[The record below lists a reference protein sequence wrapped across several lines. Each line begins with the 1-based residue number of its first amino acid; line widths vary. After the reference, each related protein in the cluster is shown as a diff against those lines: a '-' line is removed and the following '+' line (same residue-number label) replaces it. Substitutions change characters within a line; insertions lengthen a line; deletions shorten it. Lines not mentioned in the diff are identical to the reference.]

1 MVNDENN
8 ALDVS
13 KFILNCL
20 PSPNPELDWGID
32 VALAIGLH
40 IPGPAIPPSKDL
52 RDSIWWPVGDQG
64 FTGSCVGWG
73 TADGVLRWHFV
84 TTGKIAQNESL
95 SVRYLW
101 MAAKE
106 TELFKSRPT
115 SFIET
120 DGTSLKGA
128 LDIARKFGVVPGSV
142 LPFENP
148 QGTPELYVAGD
159 ESTFYALAAQRR
171 ITSYFNLG
179 KNLDNWRSW
188 IANNGPIL
196 VRLDVDKTWD
206 DATTSHGILDLYDSA
221 HTRGGHCVALVGYTP
236 DRFIVRNSWGVDWGD
251 KGFAY
256 ASNEYASEA
265 FTEAYGVT
273 L

>member
-1 MVNDENN
+1 MVDDANNDF
-8 ALDVS
+8 DDS
-13 KFILNCL
+13 KYILNCL
-20 PSPNPELDWGID
+20 HSSNTEIDWGLD

-40 IPGPAIPPSKDL
+40 LPDALIPPSKDL
-52 RDSIWWPVGDQG
+52 RDPTWWPVGDQG
-64 FTGSCVGWG
+64 ATGSCVGWG

-84 TTGKIAQNESL
+84 KAGKIAQNESL

-106 TELFKSRPT
+106 TEIFKSRPT

-128 LDIARKFGVVPGSV
+128 LDIARKFGVVTGSI

-148 QGTPELYVAGD
+148 QGSPELYAAGD

-179 KNLDNWRSW
+179 KNLANWRSW

-196 VRLDVDKTWD
+196 VRLDVDQAWD
-206 DATTSHGILDLYDSA
+206 DATTNHGILDLYNVN

-236 DRFIVRNSWGVDWGD
+236 DRFIIRNSWGADWGD

-256 ASNEYASEA
+256 ASEAYSASA